1 MALCLFWAEDDD
13 GRTTR
18 WVSALQANFA
28 LLDHI
33 NLKRRKKLMLNIYM
47 IMYVDGGV
55 ERSHSWVG
63 PTASYTYY
71 IVYNIN
77 MLAWHFV
84 INA

>member
-1 MALCLFWAEDDD
+1 
-13 GRTTR
+13 
-18 WVSALQANFA
+18 
-28 LLDHI
+28 
-33 NLKRRKKLMLNIYM
+33 MLNIYM